1 MRILGLLFQNS
12 CTYVGFE
19 ALTAVVLKSSA
30 LWDIAP
36 CGPLKVNQPLE
47 ECIISVCLTCQLE
60 WMNVCMRGRPSQ
72 PLHHDLQ
79 WSIVLCNNRYVPCLQ
94 L

>member
-19 ALTAVVLKSSA
+19 ALTVVIMKSSA

-36 CGPLKVNQPLE
+36 CSPLQVNQPLE
-47 ECIISVCLTCQLE
+47 ECITSIYFHARILLIV
-60 WMNVCMRGRPSQ
+60 Q
-72 PLHHDLQ
+72 P
-79 WSIVLCNNRYVPCLQ
+79 
-94 L
+94 